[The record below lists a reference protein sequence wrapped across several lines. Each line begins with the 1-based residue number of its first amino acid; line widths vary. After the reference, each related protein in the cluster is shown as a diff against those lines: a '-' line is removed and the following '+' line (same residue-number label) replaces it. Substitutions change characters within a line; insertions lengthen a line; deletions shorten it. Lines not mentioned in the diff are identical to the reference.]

1 MRKFIVRAAL
11 AALALT
17 IAAPAYS
24 DGPGDAGPD
33 VAAPPVNVRP
43 QPAPTEPV
51 RAAPIAPP
59 QGRSGVVPLSGGALT
74 INVPRNYRFYGPEEA
89 NAFLQRNGAAAPAGE
104 VLGLVAP
111 ANADVRAPG
120 TWATV
125 VSYDAIGYVQAE
137 TASGLSDTAFE
148 DQVREARRAQNRPF
162 EGFAA
167 PPAYTAT
174 ATPRLVWAERAAA
187 PGSATAAD
195 LRYEQKSLGRYG
207 VACLTS
213 IGAADQMP
221 AMQAAAETLQGM
233 MSFPEGRRHED
244 FLPASDSVSDYT
256 VPALVTGVN
265 PQAQAIAE
273 PAADA
278 SAPGQTSFGGLA
290 GWFPWIALGVVVLAG
305 VGYFLMRPRHDDD
318 DDSPEEPTS
327 PERDQTAA

>member
-1 MRKFIVRAAL
+1 MRKTIVRAAL
-11 AALALT
+11 AALALL

-33 VAAPPVNVRP
+33 VAAPPNVRP
-43 QPAPTEPV
+43 LPAPSEPV
-51 RAAPIAPP
+51 RAAPVAPP
-59 QGRSGVVPLSGGALT
+59 QGRSGVIPLSGGALT
-74 INVPRNYRFYGPEEA
+74 INVPRTHRFYGPDEA
-89 NAFLQRNGAAAPAGE
+89 NAFLQRKGAAIPSGE

-125 VSYDAIGYVQAE
+125 VSYDAIGYVQTE
-137 TASGLSDTAFE
+137 TASGLSDTGFE

-167 PPAYTAT
+167 APAYTAT
-174 ATPRLVWAERAAA
+174 ATPRIVWAERAAA
-187 PGSATAAD
+187 PGSANAAD
-195 LRYEQKSLGRYG
+195 MRYEQKSLGRYG

-213 IGAADQMP
+213 VGSADQMP
-221 AMQAAAETLQGM
+221 DMQAAAETLQGM

-256 VPALVTGVN
+256 IPALVTGVN

-305 VGYFLMRPRHDDD
+305 IGYFLMRPRRDDD
-318 DDSPEEPTS
+318 DDNPEEPTS
-327 PERDQTAA
+327 PEQDQTAA

>member
-1 MRKFIVRAAL
+1 MRKTMVRAAL
-11 AALALT
+11 AALALM

-33 VAAPPVNVRP
+33 VAAPPVNAR
-43 QPAPTEPV
+43 PAPTEPV

-59 QGRSGVVPLSGGALT
+59 QGRSGVIPLSGGALT
-74 INVPRNYRFYGPEEA
+74 INVPRSHRFYGPEEA
-89 NAFLQRNGAAAPAGE
+89 NAFLQRKGAAAPAGE

-111 ANADVRAPG
+111 ANADIRAPG
-120 TWATV
+120 TWATI

-137 TASGLSDTAFE
+137 TASGLSDAGLE
-148 DQVREARRAQNRPF
+148 DQVREARRTQNRPF
-162 EGFAA
+162 EGFATA
-167 PPAYTAT
+167 PAYSAT
-174 ATPRLVWAERAAA
+174 TTPRIVWAERAAA
-187 PGSATAAD
+187 PGSANAAD
-195 LRYEQKSLGRYG
+195 MRYEQKSLGRYG

-213 IGAADQMP
+213 VGSADQMP
-221 AMQAAAETLQGM
+221 EMQAAAESLQAM
-233 MSFPEGRRHED
+233 LSFPEGRRHED

-265 PQAQAIAE
+265 PQALAIAE

-318 DDSPEEPTS
+318 DDNPEEPTS
-327 PERDQTAA
+327 PEQDQTAA